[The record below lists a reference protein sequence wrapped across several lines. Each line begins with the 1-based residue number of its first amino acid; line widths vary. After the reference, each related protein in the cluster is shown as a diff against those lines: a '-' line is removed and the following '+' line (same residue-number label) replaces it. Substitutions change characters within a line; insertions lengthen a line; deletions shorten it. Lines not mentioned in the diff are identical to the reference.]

1 MEDKR
6 KLEQEG
12 FAASEIQLQRGIAP
26 NRKDFFQIFKAKE
39 SIVPEKYR
47 PMSHVVT
54 GANLNSPLQ
63 RERINISQLSSEF
76 GFQ

>member
-12 FAASEIQLQRGIAP
+12 FAASDIQLQRGIAP
-26 NRKDFFQIFKAKE
+26 NHKDLFQIFKAKE

-54 GANLNSPLQ
+54 GANFNSPLQ